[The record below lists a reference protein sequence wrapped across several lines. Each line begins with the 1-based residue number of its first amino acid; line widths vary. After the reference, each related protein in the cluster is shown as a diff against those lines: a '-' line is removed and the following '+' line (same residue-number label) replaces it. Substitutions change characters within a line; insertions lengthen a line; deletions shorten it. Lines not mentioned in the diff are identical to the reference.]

1 MKKKIAIVASEFNK
15 EYVDGLVS
23 HCQRELRGWP
33 TLTVRV
39 PGAYEIPL
47 MARRLL
53 GRKEIA
59 VVIAFGV
66 IWQGKTAHADLI
78 ASAVTNNLMA
88 LSLEFDKPVI
98 HQVLDVSNEKQA
110 RERCFGKALNR
121 GVEGARAAL
130 TMMKLS

>member
-1 MKKKIAIVASEFNK
+1 VRKKIAIVASEFNK
-15 EYVDGLVS
+15 EYVDGLVR
-23 HCQRELRGWP
+23 HCQRELRGHP
-33 TLTVRV
+33 ALTVRV

-47 MARRLL
+47 MVKRLL
-53 GRKEIA
+53 KRRDVA
-59 VVIAFGV
+59 VAIAFGV

-88 LSLEFDKPVI
+88 LALEFDKPVI